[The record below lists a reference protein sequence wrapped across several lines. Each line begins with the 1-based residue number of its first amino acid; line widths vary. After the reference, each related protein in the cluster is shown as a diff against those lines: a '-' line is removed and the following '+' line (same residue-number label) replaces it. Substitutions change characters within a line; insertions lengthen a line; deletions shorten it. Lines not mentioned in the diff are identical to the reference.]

1 MGDHTE
7 SFQVDYDP
15 EKITYE
21 KLLEIFWS
29 SHNPCAKAYSRQ
41 YMSAVFYSD
50 DEQKKAALE
59 SRDKLE
65 KTKGKALTVITDLKE
80 FTLAED
86 YHQKYMLRN
95 NAKLMAEFKKL
106 YPENKDFVNST
117 AAARV
122 NAYLGGNGTAR
133 QLEEELPSYG
143 LSDTAAAELKR
154 HSGAK

>member
-41 YMSAVFYSD
+41 YMSAIFYSD

-59 SRDKLE
+59 SKEKLE
-65 KTKGKALTVITDLKE
+65 KTSGKVQTLITELKE

-95 NAKLMAEFKKL
+95 NAKLMAELKKL
-106 YPENKDFVNST
+106 YPEDKDFVNST

-122 NAYLGGNGTAR
+122 NAYLGGNGSAK
-133 QLEEELPSYG
+133 QLEEELPSLG
-143 LSDTAAAELKR
+143 LSPAAAAELKR
-154 HSGAK
+154 HAK